1 MKRVQLILEEW
12 QHNWL
17 AEEAKAQKTTI
28 SAMTRQ
34 LLTEA
39 IERQQA
45 NVWQDDPIWGIVG
58 LGTGPDDGINS
69 ENLDEFLYPQ
79 PEASSGARL
88 LRVAENEKDYHS

>member
-17 AEEAKAQKTTI
+17 ADEAKAQKTTI
-28 SAMTRQ
+28 SALTRQ

-58 LGTGPDDGINS
+58 LGVGPDDGISS
-69 ENLDEFLYPQ
+69 ENLDEFLYP
-79 PEASSGARL
+79 PLESSFRARH
-88 LRVAENEKDYHS
+88 LRAAENEADYHS